1 MANKTVWLT
10 WLPKED
16 GGPGPQDTIAF
27 MTHSGLQVGGA
38 PWVDDHPNLA
48 WAELGNLLLGDKAP
62 DVWLVAGE
70 QADFTAPG
78 TRYALSMVAA
88 MVREADG
95 APVTA
100 CLGLDGPLAED
111 ALPSLLREAERLD
124 AGDFGWAGKLLSARR
139 RSTEED
145 FRLSVIAQRLIGQWV
160 EVGPAQGE
168 WQGAMIGASSGGKVT
183 FQAVGEKG
191 QLPEKAVLEYP
202 LEGLQ
207 AELAGTTFTAWAVQN
222 KIGPDQSYFVRLEGQ
237 PERLILGQHPE
248 SDNPEVRVID
258 LI

>member
-10 WLPKED
+10 WLPQE
-16 GGPGPQDTIAF
+16 GSGPGPQDTIAF
-27 MTHSGLQVGGA
+27 MSHSGLQVGGA

-62 DVWLVAGE
+62 DVWLIGGE
-70 QADFTAPG
+70 QADFAAPG

-88 MVREADG
+88 MQREAES
-95 APVTA
+95 APLTA

-111 ALPSLLREAERLD
+111 ALPSLLRDAERLD
-124 AGDFGWAGKLLSARR
+124 ANDFGWAGKLLGARR
-139 RSTEED
+139 RGTEED

-160 EVGPAQGE
+160 EIGPTEDE
-168 WQGAMIGASSGGKVT
+168 WQGAMIGASGDGKIN

-207 AELAGTTFTAWAVQN
+207 AELGGTTFTAWAVQN